1 LIAWLRDVIS
11 SDRKVLLSACPDVNL
26 QAGLRVEVF
35 CSRDDAGLLRTAETA
50 FVWQRSEEGWTDIV
64 EKLGAMGT
72 GAGHQY
78 LDGPRDDVQIMASF
92 GEYGDEWWNGHGTE
106 SMPRRAVLC
115 TCDLACHGDGVN

>member
-1 LIAWLRDVIS
+1 MD
-11 SDRKVLLSACPDVNL
+11 
-26 QAGLRVEVF
+26 
-35 CSRDDAGLLRTAETA
+35 
-50 FVWQRSEEGWTDIV
+50 DIV

-78 LDGPRDDVQIMASF
+78 LDVPRDDVQIMASF